1 MTTERLYLLLTA
13 ILTGA
18 LWIPVVI
25 GYVSSRGMLKSS
37 DYKVARAFKF
47 GGGGRGILHWQMGK
61 ARVAMRTLRDC
72 YASLSR
78 REQQVMA
85 LVVSGLLNKQVGGE
99 LGISEITV
107 KAHRGNVMARDS
119 RFTSDS
125 RFVNGS
131 LFRRDEPGNIVKPNK
146 SFRGENSGNWAKI
159 LPAVLAKIVAW
170 RGFPAADRMDC

>member
-1 MTTERLYLLLTA
+1 
-13 ILTGA
+13 
-18 LWIPVVI
+18 
-25 GYVSSRGMLKSS
+25 
-37 DYKVARAFKF
+37 
-47 GGGGRGILHWQMGK
+47 MGK
-61 ARVAMRTLRDC
+61 ARVAIWTLRDC

-107 KAHRGNVMARDS
+107 KAHRSNVMARDS

-146 SFRGENSGNWAKI
+146 SFRAENSANQPEI
-159 LPAVLAKIVAW
+159 LPGVWAKIVAW
-170 RGFPAADRMDC
+170 RGLPGDDRTDC

>member
-61 ARVAMRTLRDC
+61 ARIAMRTLRDC
-72 YASLSR
+72 YASLTPSARRATSR
-78 REQQVMA
+78 RC
-85 LVVSGLLNKQVGGE
+85 
-99 LGISEITV
+99 
-107 KAHRGNVMARDS
+107 
-119 RFTSDS
+119 
-125 RFVNGS
+125 
-131 LFRRDEPGNIVKPNK
+131 PK
-146 SFRGENSGNWAKI
+146 SFTRLSSRTR
-159 LPAVLAKIVAW
+159 AVRYRSWPL
-170 RGFPAADRMDC
+170 RAASRPQCRPDDEKCFGKLFLKTLDPETLTLIR

>member
-61 ARVAMRTLRDC
+61 ARVSSRACKPHLPTNSASILRSH
-72 YASLSR
+72 A
-78 REQQVMA
+78 
-85 LVVSGLLNKQVGGE
+85 
-99 LGISEITV
+99 
-107 KAHRGNVMARDS
+107 
-119 RFTSDS
+119 
-125 RFVNGS
+125 
-131 LFRRDEPGNIVKPNK
+131 
-146 SFRGENSGNWAKI
+146 
-159 LPAVLAKIVAW
+159 LPASV
-170 RGFPAADRMDC
+170 